1 MTIPHNENQLGQPLR
16 NKKKR
21 GAVFIVIVASVVV
34 HVLGLGIFGVIK
46 IVETISEPPEF
57 EAPPVEAIKP
67 PPPPPP
73 PPPTTKRSQRSLP
86 RPQPLAVQNP
96 KNMSVPSIDMQ
107 ESDLSLG
114 AGRGFG
120 GGLGEIGGG
129 ALDSLRLTSFGFDQ
143 ALEGTLE
150 GYLYDL
156 KQNPK
161 GKPSDL
167 MKSIKTGKDGLADM
181 KSRNEVASVI
191 RKFTSSSWSTNKW
204 DREYYRVDKPL
215 YASYFIIPAQRAEG
229 APKAFNAHN
238 KVKPRQIAVL
248 YKGTYTPPADG
259 RFRFYGLG
267 DDTLIVRLNKR
278 IVLDATIQTGRRYTS
293 KPPPK
298 EDDLGKAYFDFNE
311 RFKGIYGDWFNL
323 KQGQPVDME
332 VLLVENP
339 GGLFGAWLTIQEKGG
354 QPKIFSGRPLS
365 REDRDFIRKTHRDSA
380 QFLD

>member
-1 MTIPHNENQLGQPLR
+1 MTHPHNENQLGEPLR
-16 NKKKR
+16 SKKKR
-21 GAVFIVIVASVVV
+21 SAVFIVIAASVVV

-46 IVETISEPPEF
+46 IVETISDPPEF

-96 KNMSVPSIDMQ
+96 QNMSVPSINMQ

-129 ALDSLRLTSFGFDQ
+129 ALDSIRLSSFGFDQ

-156 KQNPK
+156 KQDPQ

-167 MKSIKTGKDGLADM
+167 MKGLKIDENGLANQDA
-181 KSRNEVASVI
+181 RNKVASVI

-204 DREYYRVDKPL
+204 NRDYYRAEKPL
-215 YASYFIIPAQRAEG
+215 YASYFIIPSQSAAG
-229 APKAFNAHN
+229 APKAFNVEG
-238 KVKPRQIAVL
+238 KVKPRQIAVV
-248 YKGTYTPPADG
+248 YKGTYTPSKGG
-259 RFRFYGLG
+259 RFRFYGRG
-267 DDTLIVRLNKR
+267 DDALVVRLNNR
-278 IVLDATIQTGRRYTS
+278 IVLDASLRNGQRYTS
-293 KPPPK
+293 ESEPK
-298 EDDLGKAYFDFNE
+298 EDDYGQAYFNFNSNF
-311 RFKGIYGDWFNL
+311 RGIYGDWFTL
-323 KQGQPVDME
+323 REGEPVDLE
-332 VLLVENP
+332 ILLVENP
-339 GGLFGAWLTIQEKGG
+339 GGQFGAWLTIQEKGG
-354 QPKIFSGRPLS
+354 QPEIFSSRPLS
-365 REDRDFIRKTHRDSA
+365 REDRDFIRKTHPDASK
-380 QFLD
+380 FLK